1 MPLDLRAHASSCGA
15 TCLALIAVAM
25 LFTLQSV
32 MTFAEETESGNI
44 REARAVLEQV
54 FQCEEKQRYDRCY
67 DLLSSSFRR
76 ALKQESGIK
85 NRDQYKKMRE
95 FQGLRW
101 HSPTIT
107 GDPFSSQSS
116 VSFTLDISYEQLI
129 TGDISAAGRIGI
141 VAIMIKESGHWL
153 LERWGRMAAD

>member
-1 MPLDLRAHASSCGA
+1 
-15 TCLALIAVAM
+15 M
-25 LFTLQSV
+25 LFILQS
-32 MTFAEETESGNI
+32 MTTFAEETEYSRNI

-54 FQCEEKQRYDRCY
+54 FQCEEKQKYDRCY

-76 ALKQESGIK
+76 ALQQESDIK

-107 GDPFSSQSS
+107 GDPFSHQSS
-116 VSFTLDISYEQLI
+116 VSFTVDISYEQLI
-129 TGDISAAGRIGI
+129 TGDITATGRIEI
-141 VAIMIKESGHWL
+141 VAVMFKESGRWL
-153 LERWGRMAAD
+153 LERWGRMATD